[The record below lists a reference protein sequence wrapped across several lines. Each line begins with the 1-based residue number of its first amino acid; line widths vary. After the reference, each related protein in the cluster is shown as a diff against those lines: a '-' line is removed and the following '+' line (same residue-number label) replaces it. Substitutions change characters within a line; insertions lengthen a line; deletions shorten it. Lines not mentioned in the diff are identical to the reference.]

1 MWTTSGYRQLF
12 SFLLLSTF
20 IFSVTFFFLNPNAGT
35 NIWSHIQPMTGRFGS
50 NHQDLNNQSVIESAN
65 LDMLGGTKLDQT
77 YVTSEN
83 LLSNKSTQLSEV
95 EAVKYEKLYLIVA
108 YRDREENKEVFVK
121 EMNSYLT
128 RKECQLKEIN
138 FH

>member
-1 MWTTSGYRQLF
+1 MWTTSGYRRLF

-20 IFSVTFFFLNPNAGT
+20 IFSVTFFFFNPNAGT
-35 NIWSHIQPMTGRFGS
+35 KIWSHIQPMKGGFGS

-65 LDMLGGTKLDQT
+65 LEMLGSTKLDQT
-77 YVTSEN
+77 NVTSEN
-83 LLSNKSTQLSEV
+83 LLSNKSSQLSEV
-95 EAVKYEKLYLIVA
+95 EAVKYEKLFLIVA